1 MSLTDDPLEGLTP
14 AANMGRKASK
24 RALKLAKKHM
34 KWAKKQGKKNNKIVK
49 PYVRQMMDTMADLKG
64 DYDDDRE
71 RYDTV
76 FKPLQDEYL
85 NNIEGYQGKA
95 DAFSAEVDKLK
106 ADAEN
111 YGSEANKSFMMGRS
125 VQNVNKM
132 FEDARE
138 KNLST
143 LESYGINPSA
153 TRFGALDY
161 NIRATQ
167 AMAQA
172 QAGTQAGLDVD
183 ETSRAM
189 FSDALT
195 RELQAR
201 GLDKEVLD
209 MKKGMVDLG
218 EGVAN
223 RGIAEAGAA
232 ATIGG
237 AGVNAKLAASEL
249 AGKHR
254 TSTNDFLSSTG
265 SLINSWT
272 NALNTGYSNSL
283 EQQKLEQTEQ
293 SGIGSIIGA
302 VAGIGRSFFAEK
314 GGRVPHALSPSGG
327 AIADDV
333 PSMLTSGEHVIDADT
348 AKYFGT
354 KYFDNLKS
362 RAHDA
367 MGIQEEVA

>member
-1 MSLTDDPLEGLTP
+1 MALTDDPMEGLAP
-14 AANMGRKASK
+14 VANLGRKASK
-24 RALKLAKKHM
+24 RALKLAQKHM
-34 KWAKKQGKKNNKIVK
+34 KWAKKQQKKNNKIVK

-64 DYDDDRE
+64 DYEEDRD

-85 NNIEGYQGKA
+85 ENIEGYQGKA
-95 DAFSAEVDKLK
+95 DKFSAEVDKLK

-111 YGSEANKSFMMGRS
+111 YGSEANKSFMMGRA
-125 VQNVNKM
+125 VQNVNQA
-132 FEDARE
+132 FEQARE
-138 KNLST
+138 KNLAT

-153 TRFGALDY
+153 TRYGALDY
-161 NIRATQ
+161 GIRT
-167 AMAQA
+167 AQA
-172 QAGTQAGLDVD
+172 AAQAAAGTQAGLDVD

-209 MKKGMVDLG
+209 MKRGMIDVG
-218 EGVAN
+218 EGVAD
-223 RGIAEAGAA
+223 RGIKNAGAA

-237 AGVNAKLAASEL
+237 AGVDAKLKASEL
-249 AGKHR
+249 AGRHR
-254 TSTNDFLSSTG
+254 TATNDFLSSTG

-283 EQQKLEQTEQ
+283 EQQKLEQTES

-302 VAGIGRSFFAEK
+302 VAGIGRSFFAEE
-314 GGRVPHALSPSGG
+314 GGEVPLELSPSRG
-327 AIADDV
+327 AIPDDV
-333 PSMLTSGEHVIDADT
+333 PIMGTPGEIIFP
-348 AKYFGT
+348 KYATEFYGHDKLKKMIT
-354 KYFDNLKS
+354 KARDG
-362 RAHDA
+362 